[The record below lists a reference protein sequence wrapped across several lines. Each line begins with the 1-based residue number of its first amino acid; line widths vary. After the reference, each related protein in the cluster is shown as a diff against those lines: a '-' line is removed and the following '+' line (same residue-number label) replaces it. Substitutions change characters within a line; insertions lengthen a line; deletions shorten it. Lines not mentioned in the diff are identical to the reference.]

1 MRGRRRNHNT
11 LTLPTRKPVREG
23 VKSLVSLPYT
33 DTFKHCGQ
41 FAPRWFRAA
50 GLRCRLGKLRANAE
64 MRRQAGEWLLE
75 NKAQFA
81 RTVPAKRWRLNR
93 WVMPSGG
100 RKGSAMV
107 ILVPTFSPVQAEGSE
122 YSLAH
127 YPQALVTP

>member
-81 RTVPAKRWRLNR
+81 RTVPAKHAFLRPAKLLAKQSRRPRRNT
-93 WVMPSGG
+93 G
-100 RKGSAMV
+100 R
-107 ILVPTFSPVQAEGSE
+107 
-122 YSLAH
+122 
-127 YPQALVTP
+127 